1 MPYRFKA
8 KESVEENVRRIA
20 QEEVDSAVDLLSHA
34 SSRKRDEAVHEAR
47 KSIKKTRAL
56 LRLVAPELGKTFC
69 QENKRFRDTG
79 HQLSVLRDAA
89 ALLETVGHI
98 GERHGAA
105 LDRRLPGPIRRGLQ
119 RQKRELEQQFA
130 ASKTIPRAASAL
142 RSASKRI
149 HAWPLGRDGFKAI
162 APGLERSYRAGRR
175 ALKRAKQKHDAVSY
189 HDLRKRVKDHWY
201 HVRLLESIWTEVMQA
216 HEASLKELE
225 TWLGE
230 DHNVSVLREKLEE
243 NPGDF
248 GGEQTVRVFLALAEE
263 YQKELQEKALGLA
276 ERVYAEKPR
285 TFIEDI
291 GALWDAWQKQPPAMK
306 EVEREQRDTKEKRS
320 GRRTAA

>member
-8 KESVEENVRRIA
+8 KQSIEENVRRIA
-20 QEEVDSAVDLLSHA
+20 HEEIDSAVDLLSRVA
-34 SSRKRDEAVHEAR
+34 PRKRDESVHEAR

-56 LRLVAPELGKTFC
+56 LRLVAPELGKTFN

-98 GERHGAA
+98 EEQLGAS
-105 LDRRLPGPIRRGLQ
+105 LDRRLLATVRRGLQ
-119 RQKRELEQQFA
+119 RQKRELEHQFTR
-130 ASKTIPRAASAL
+130 SKTIPRAASAL
-142 RSASKRI
+142 RAAAKRI
-149 HAWPLGRDGFKAI
+149 RGWPLGADGFEAI
-162 APGLERSYRAGRR
+162 APGLKRSYRDGRR
-175 ALKRAKQKHDAVSY
+175 ALKRAQQKRDIVSY

-243 NPGDF
+243 NPDHF
-248 GGEQTVRVFLALAEE
+248 GGEQTVRVFLALADQ
-263 YQKELQEKALGLA
+263 YQKELQEKALALA
-276 ERVYAEKPR
+276 ERVYVEKPR
-285 TFIEDI
+285 LFLANIA
-291 GALWDAWQKQPPAMK
+291 ALWDGWQKQPPAMK
-306 EVEREQRDTKEKRS
+306 EVEREQRDSKEKRVS
-320 GRRTAA
+320 GRTAA